1 MFYPDNDKNLINRC
15 LKNEAKAQE
24 ELYKKYARKMY
35 GLSLRFAKNKPDADD
50 ILQESFI
57 KVFSNLQHFR
67 FIGSFEGWI
76 RRIVTTTAINF
87 YKKNIR
93 HMQELDVNEMEETLL
108 LEEIGEQPVEREELM
123 QYMQELPDVNR
134 IIFNLFVMD
143 GYSHKEIG
151 EMLQIPENTSKSHL
165 HRAKHELQK
174 KILRTQK
181 VKQYSLWQIM
191 KTN

>member
-1 MFYPDNDKNLINRC
+1 MFYPENDRELINRC

-35 GLSLRFAKNKPDADD
+35 GVCLRFAKNKPDADD

-57 KVFSNLQHFR
+57 KVFGNLKHFI
-67 FIGSFEGWI
+67 FAGSFEGWI
-76 RRIVTTTAINF
+76 RRIITTTAINF
-87 YKKNIR
+87 YKKNLR
-93 HMQELDVNEMEETLL
+93 HTQELDINEMEESMQM
-108 LEEIGEQPVEREELM
+108 EDIGEQTVEKEELF
-123 QYMQELPDVNR
+123 QYLQELPDVNR
-134 IIFNLFVMD
+134 IIFNLFVME

-165 HRAKHELQK
+165 HRAKYELQRK
-174 KILRTQK
+174 VLKTQK
-181 VKQYSLWQIM
+181 VKTYSLWQIM

>member
-1 MFYPDNDKNLINRC
+1 MYIEYDRDLINRC
-15 LKNEAKAQE
+15 LKNEARAQE

-35 GLSLRFAKNKPDADD
+35 GVCLRFSKNKPDADD

-57 KVFSNLQHFR
+57 KVFTNLKHFR

-87 YKKNIR
+87 YKKHLR
-93 HMQELDVNEMEETLL
+93 HHQELDINEMEESLYV
-108 LEEIGEQPVEREELM
+108 EEISDKSVNQDELLNHL
-123 QYMQELPDVNR
+123 QELPHINR
-134 IIFNLFVMD
+134 IIFNLFVME

-165 HRAKHELQK
+165 HRAKQELKNKIIRTEKIK
-174 KILRTQK
+174 K
-181 VKQYSLWQIM
+181 YSLWEIL